1 MVALQ
6 VSKRGTITL
15 PPDIRRKWKLDR
27 ISNPM
32 VILEKQKKGILLQP
46 AIPVP
51 VRKFNQK
58 QIKNWIKEDELHM
71 TRLKKKKK

>member
-15 PPDIRRKWKLDR
+15 PPYIRRKLGLDR

-32 VILEKQKKGILLQP
+32 VIIEEQRGGILLQP
-46 AIPVP
+46 AVPMP
-51 VRKFNQK
+51 VRRFSAK
-58 QIKNWIKEDELHM
+58 QIKDWIQEDESHM
-71 TRLKKKKK
+71 IHLKSKKK